1 MDRSIDV
8 VRDSSVL
15 HVALDLLNAGKF
27 MLNCKVAFSDRL
39 LCIWAASD
47 VHSKMQIQTAGV
59 ISNII
64 KVSSGLSI

>member
-8 VRDSSVL
+8 VRDSCVL

-39 LCIWAASD
+39 LYTWAAD
-47 VHSKMQIQTAGV
+47 VHNKMQIQTAGV

-64 KVSSGLSI
+64 KVSSGLSF